1 MKMKF
6 SVKWVT
12 HFAIHN
18 GVLRK
23 IAKYFAISPRRNVI
37 FGGNMGTIISNIS
50 YNIVQYCM
58 KFSTT
63 NLKRACN
70 LNPGLSQAASDRVTV
85 TVPPERSL
93 PVGLGA

>member
-37 FGGNMGTIISNIS
+37 FGGNMGTILSNIS

-70 LNPGLSQAASDRVTV
+70 LNPCLSQAASDRVTV
-85 TVPPERSL
+85 PPERSL
-93 PVGLGA
+93 SLGLGA